1 MGIKYD
7 DGMIEINSTALFNT
21 TLIPMKLSETAEK
34 AIAAYGGIEL
44 WRSAVSVETVVSAA
58 GLAFTLKRRPA
69 FDHAVMTMH
78 AHRPFCR
85 FTPIGRDLAITGVLD
100 GCDVRLEGSDGQ
112 VVSERRGA
120 RDYFRVGRRLF
131 WWDDLDMSYF
141 ANYASWNYFTL
152 PALLLREDIEWSEL
166 EPGRLRAV
174 FPAHIP
180 THSRVQ
186 QFRFDC
192 DTGLLIQHDYTA
204 DIISPLATAAN
215 VVWKHSK
222 NADGVVYPSERVVT
236 PRSFRGNPLRRPV
249 LIHLQ
254 IHDYRVKRK

>member
-1 MGIKYD
+1 
-7 DGMIEINSTALFNT
+7 
-21 TLIPMKLSETAEK
+21 MKLSETAEK
-34 AIAAYGGIEL
+34 AIAAYGGIGL
-44 WRSAVSVETVVSAA
+44 WRNAVSVETVVSAA

-69 FDHAVMTMH
+69 FGHAVMTMD

-85 FTPIGRDLAITGVLD
+85 FTPIGRDSGITGVLD
-100 GCDVRLEGSDGQ
+100 GGDVRLENAQGQ
-112 VVSERRGA
+112 VISERRGA
-120 RDYFRVGRRLF
+120 RDYFKAGRRLF

-152 PALLLREDIEWSEL
+152 PALLLREDIEWREP

-180 THSRVQ
+180 THSREQ
-186 QFRFDC
+186 QFRFDRH
-192 DTGLLIQHDYTA
+192 TGLLIQHDYTA

-215 VVWKHSK
+215 VVRQHSE
-222 NADGVVYPSERVVT
+222 NADGLVYPSERVVT
-236 PRSFRGNPLRRPV
+236 PRSFRGNPLRKPV